1 MRTTSALG
9 ILLLCT
15 VAAAGPASAQAAAKP
30 TAEQQRARYEAHK
43 GDFDYLLGD
52 WEFSAT
58 QHPPGGVQSFGG
70 RWSAVRLGEG
80 AEVLDE
86 FRVLG
91 DSGQTW
97 HLSHTLRSYNSRLDR
112 WELITTDEGQ
122 GLQNFGTAHKVGAE
136 MHIEQTFQA
145 MSDRPALWRIRY
157 YAIAPD
163 HFSWTADRS
172 LDKGKTW
179 TSPFMTIDARR
190 IGPSHDMSSL
200 TPAP

>member
-1 MRTTSALG
+1 MRTG
-9 ILLLCT
+9 IVTGLLLLC
-15 VAAAGPASAQAAAKP
+15 APAGGGLASAQAAPP

-52 WEFSAT
+52 WEFTAT
-58 QHPPGGVQSFGG
+58 RHPPTGVETFGG
-70 RWSAVRLGEG
+70 RWSAVRLAEG
-80 AEVLDE
+80 AEIFDE

-97 HLSHTLRSYNSRLDR
+97 HLSHTLRSYNARLDR
-112 WELITTDEGQ
+112 WELIGTDEGQ
-122 GLQNFGTAHKVGAE
+122 GLQNFGTAQKVGAE
-136 MHIEQTFQA
+136 MHIEQTFAA
-145 MSDRPALWRIRY
+145 MSDRPARWRIRY

-172 LDKGKTW
+172 LDKGRTW
-179 TSPFMTIDARR
+179 TSPYMTIEARR
-190 IGPSHDMSSL
+190 IGPARDLSSL